1 MTTSSF
7 RAIIVGGGPVGLT
20 AAHALERA
28 GIDFVLLEQRPHVV
42 IDAGANLVML
52 PDGMR
57 ACAELGLQDALD
69 AVSTPLAR
77 IGRLDHQSRDI
88 GDLHWFEMMR
98 KR

>member
-1 MTTSSF
+1 
-7 RAIIVGGGPVGLT
+7 
-20 AAHALERA
+20 
-28 GIDFVLLEQRPHVV
+28 
-42 IDAGANLVML
+42 
-52 PDGMR
+52 MR